1 MTTIEPVRFKS
12 AADAKKYNAA
22 RRKFFSTK
30 YGKLALEEIEKRLR
44 LQSYS
49 KGFDDGYR
57 EGCKN
62 EEAKAKKELSRFS
75 TLIKAAEVQNAAME
89 NLTRT
94 LLALKDMHI

>member
-1 MTTIEPVRFKS
+1 MTTIEPTRFKS
-12 AADAKKYNAA
+12 ATELRAYHAA
-22 RRKFFSTK
+22 CRKFFRTK
-30 YGKLALEEIEKRLR
+30 YGKLAQEEIEKRTH

-62 EEAKAKKELSRFS
+62 EETKAKKELSRAS
-75 TLIKAAEVQNAAME
+75 ILIKAAEVQNAAME

-94 LLALKDMHI
+94 LLALKDMHV